1 MVTILLF
8 FVEVLNVQTGDMSNF
23 LNIESDFLD
32 RTISMIEKNL
42 SDEDFGVSE
51 LAESLDMSRSNLLR
65 KVQKLTDL
73 SVSVLIRQTRLHHA
87 QEFLR
92 SDELTVSEVSYKVG
106 FNSVSYFTKCY
117 REHYGYPP
125 GEEKTRFLEISSKAS
140 PSEKVNAVS
149 KKWLWPV
156 AALIAILLV
165 VIFFPK
171 QESRSQGLEKSIAV
185 LPFKNDSN
193 DSSNIYIVNGLM
205 EAVLNN
211 LQKIENLR
219 VVSRT
224 SVESYRNNAKSLT
237 EIAKELNADY
247 IVEGSGQK
255 VGDQILLTIQ
265 LIEAPKDDHLWSEQY
280 QRSSNNIFELQA
292 EVAKDIA
299 QRVEVY
305 ISPDEIRRIEKLPT
319 ENALAYDYFLRG
331 LTILNEV
338 FGSDLEQAL
347 DYFKKSVEEDP
358 NFALG
363 YAHMAICYYY
373 LDLYAAEKQFA
384 REISELSDRALFL
397 DPELFA
403 SQVAKG
409 LFYMQDRQYTLAIEY
424 FEKALDFSPNSVSA
438 HNFLSE
444 IYNIYLPNT
453 KRYLTHALNA
463 IRLDNTNTDSTLTS
477 ISFLHLSNALAQ
489 TGFFDE
495 AEVFAQKSIALDSTN
510 LFSQYLY
517 PYIKMAQGN
526 DLETTVGLVKEVLK
540 KDTTRLDI
548 IQEVAKLY
556 YTMDKP
562 EEAAFYY
569 DVFTTIKTQ
578 YGLKMFDGESIKI
591 AYIYDHLGREEE
603 AKEQMKIYY
612 AYAQNDNSIYKD
624 LMFSSYHAYM
634 GDIDKAIEYL
644 KKFSEQ
650 RDYFYWL
657 VMMMKDD
664 PIMKRLEVH
673 PDYAPTMK
681 KIDDQFWIDH
691 EATRKMLEREGLLG
705 ANLKLGITR

>member
-1 MVTILLF
+1 
-8 FVEVLNVQTGDMSNF
+8 MSNF

-32 RTISMIEKNL
+32 RTISTIEENL
-42 SDEDFGVSE
+42 SDQDFGVSE

-65 KVQKLTDL
+65 KVQKLTNL

-87 QEFLR
+87 QDFLR
-92 SDELTVSEVSYKVG
+92 SDEFTVSEVSYKVG

-125 GEEKTRFLEISSKAS
+125 GEEKSRFLASK
-140 PSEKVNAVS
+140 SEATVGDTRNKSS
-149 KKWLWPV
+149 KKWLWP
-156 AALIAILLV
+156 IAIVCAV
-165 VIFFPK
+165 VLTIIFFPNQK
-171 QESRSQGLEKSIAV
+171 PAENRNQEKSIAV

-193 DSSNIYIVNGLM
+193 DSSNIYFVNGMM

-219 VVSRT
+219 VISRT
-224 SVESYRNNAKSLT
+224 SVESYRDKAVSIA
-237 EIAKELNADY
+237 EIADKLDADY

-255 VGDQILLTIQ
+255 VGDEILLTIQ
-265 LIEAPKDDHLWSEQY
+265 LIEAPKDDHLWSQQY
-280 QRSSNNIFELQA
+280 QRLSNNVFDLQA

-299 QRVEVY
+299 QQIEVY

-331 LTILNEV
+331 LAIMNKL
-338 FGSDLEQAL
+338 FGADLYQAL
-347 DYFKKSVEEDP
+347 EYFEKSVEEDP

-363 YAHMAICYYY
+363 YANMAICYYY
-373 LDLYAAEKQFA
+373 IDLYAAQKQFTKQLN
-384 REISELSDRALFL
+384 ELSDRSLFL

-409 LFYMQDRQYTLAIEY
+409 LFYMQDAQYPLAVEY
-424 FEKALDFSPNSVSA
+424 FEKALTYSPSSVSA
-438 HNFLSE
+438 NNFLSE
-444 IYNIYLPNT
+444 IYNVYMPNT
-453 KRYLTHALNA
+453 RRYLTHALKVFKLDRTNA
-463 IRLDNTNTDSTLTS
+463 DSTMTS

-495 AEVFAQKSIALDSTN
+495 AEIIVKRSISLDSTN

-526 DLETTVGLVKEVLK
+526 DLPTTVDLLKDVLR

-548 IQEVAKLY
+548 IQEVAKVY
-556 YTMDKP
+556 YTMEKY
-562 EEAAFYY
+562 EEAAYFY
-569 DVFTTIKTQ
+569 DIFNTIKKT
-578 YGLKMFDGESIKI
+578 YGLSIFEGEALKI
-591 AYIYDHLGREEE
+591 AFVYDQLGREEE
-603 AKEQMKIYY
+603 AKEQIETYY
-612 AYAQNDNSIYKD
+612 EFAQNDNSIYKD
-624 LMFSSYHAYM
+624 LIMSSYYAYL
-634 GDIDKAIEYL
+634 GDVEKAIEYL

-650 RDYFYWL
+650 RDYYYWL
-657 VMMMKDD
+657 VMLMKDD

-673 PDYAPTMK
+673 PDYAPTMQ
-681 KIDDQFWIDH
+681 KIDDQFWESHREI
-691 EATRKMLEREGLLG
+691 RKMLEKEGLLDSR
-705 ANLKLGITR
+705 NLRKASSY

>member
-1 MVTILLF
+1 MP
-8 FVEVLNVQTGDMSNF
+8 NF
-23 LNIESDFLD
+23 LNIDSDFLD
-32 RTISMIEKNL
+32 RTISMIEENL

-51 LAESLDMSRSNLLR
+51 LADSLGMSRSNLLR

-87 QEFLR
+87 QAFLR
-92 SDELTVSEVSYKVG
+92 SDELTASEVSYKVG

-117 REHYGYPP
+117 REQYGYPP
-125 GEEKTRFLEISSKAS
+125 GEEKARFLEAKLRPTSK
-140 PSEKVNAVS
+140 ENAEPLS
-149 KKWLWPV
+149 RKWLWPA
-156 AALIAILLV
+156 AALLVIILIIV
-165 VIFFPK
+165 FFPK
-171 QESRSQGLEKSIAV
+171 QERPKGLDDEKSIAV

-193 DSSNIYIVNGLM
+193 DSSNIYIINGLM

-224 SVESYRNNAKSLT
+224 SVESYRDNVKSIA
-237 EIAKELNADY
+237 EIAEDLNADY

-280 QRSSNNIFELQA
+280 QRSSNNVFDLQA

-319 ENALAYDYFLRG
+319 ENALAYDYYLRG
-331 LTILNEV
+331 LTILNKV
-338 FGSDLEQAL
+338 FGSEMDVALE
-347 DYFKKSVEEDP
+347 YFAMSVEEDP
-358 NFALG
+358 EFALG

-373 LDLYAAEKQFA
+373 LDLYAAEKQFTK
-384 REISELSDRALFL
+384 EINELSDRALFL

-424 FEKALDFSPNSVSA
+424 FEKALDYSPNSPSA

-444 IYNIYLPNT
+444 IYNVYLPNT

-463 IRLDNTNTDSTLTS
+463 IRLDNTSNDSTLTS

-495 AEVFAQKSIALDSTN
+495 AEEFAKKSIALDSTN

-526 DLETTVGLVKEVLK
+526 DLPTTLDLLKDVLK
-540 KDTTRLDI
+540 KDTTRLDV
-548 IQEVAKLY
+548 IQEVAKIY
-556 YTMDKP
+556 YSMEMY
-562 EEAAFYY
+562 EEASFYY
-569 DVFTTIKTQ
+569 DVFTSIKNQ
-578 YGLKMFDGESIKI
+578 YGLNLFDGEAIKI
-591 AYIYDHLGREEE
+591 AYVYDQLGRKEE
-603 AKEQMKIYY
+603 AQEQLEIFY
-612 AYAQNDNSIYKD
+612 AFAQNDNSIYKD
-624 LMFSSYHAYM
+624 LMFSSYHAYL
-634 GDIDKAIEYL
+634 GDIEKAIDYL

-664 PIMKRLEVH
+664 PIMRPLQGH
-673 PDYAPTMK
+673 PDYEPTMK
-681 KIDDQFWIDH
+681 KIDDQFWESH
-691 EATRKMLEREGLLG
+691 KETRKMLEEDGLLKSSY
-705 ANLKLGITR
+705 LRLSSTF

>member
-1 MVTILLF
+1 
-8 FVEVLNVQTGDMSNF
+8 MSNF

-32 RTISMIEKNL
+32 KTILKIQENL
-42 SDEDFGVSE
+42 SDEGFGVSE

-65 KVQKLTDL
+65 KVQKLTDM

-125 GEEKTRFLEISSKAS
+125 GEERPKFLESKS
-140 PSEKVNAVS
+140 NPPKDDSHNVVS
-149 KKWLWPV
+149 KRWLVP
-156 AALIAILLV
+156 IAVMLV
-165 VIFFPK
+165 IVLAIIFFPK
-171 QESRSQGLEKSIAV
+171 QEQSRNPSLEKSIAV

-224 SVESYRNNAKSLT
+224 SVESYRDNAKSIG
-237 EIAKELNADY
+237 EIAEELNADY

-280 QRSSNNIFELQA
+280 QRSSSNIFELQA

-299 QRVEVY
+299 QRIEVY

-331 LTILNEV
+331 LTILNEI
-338 FGSDLEQAL
+338 FGSDLDQAL

-424 FEKALDFSPNSVSA
+424 FEKALNFSPNAVSA

-444 IYNIYLPNT
+444 IYNVYLPNT
-453 KRYLTHALNA
+453 RRYLTHALKA
-463 IRLDNTNTDSTLTS
+463 IRLDNTNIDSTLTS

-495 AEVFAQKSIALDSTN
+495 AEAFAEKSIALDSTN

-526 DLETTVGLVKEVLK
+526 DLQTTVGLVKEVLN

-556 YTMDKP
+556 YTMERY

-569 DVFTTIKTQ
+569 DVFNTIKAQ
-578 YGLKMFDGESIKI
+578 YGLNIFDGESIKI
-591 AYIYDHLGREEE
+591 AYIYDQLGREEE

-624 LMFSSYHAYM
+624 LMFSSYYAYM
-634 GDIDKAIEYL
+634 GDIEEAIEYL

-664 PIMKRLEVH
+664 PIMKPLQVH

-681 KIDDQFWIDH
+681 KIDDQFWEDH
-691 EATRKMLEREGLLG
+691 KATRKMLEEEGL
-705 ANLKLGITR
+705 IQSTFRQSRF